1 MDEPKSVGAGQV
13 HGVIGA
19 GQHLSPNRAAG
30 RTSRRGS
37 AVEIVGRH
45 AGRGGRGIGTV
56 EPGRVDSIAGL
67 ASIWR
72 SCGVEVPAHAT
83 QRVAGTIAGQIG
95 RVSHC
100 AVIAGYTIEPKI
112 RSTTQS
118 L

>member
-56 EPGRVDSIAGL
+56 EPGRVDSITGL

-72 SCGVEVPAHAT
+72 SCRVEVPAHAT
-83 QRVAGTIAGQIG
+83 QGVAGTIAGQIG
-95 RVSHC
+95 GVGLR
-100 AVIAGYTIEPKI
+100 AVVAGYPVEPEI